1 MELPK
6 KRANDWQRQLCSI
19 QNRPFVSL
27 EEFVLFKVNNNFKS
41 ISIKKAQ
48 DSTCLAAI
56 YKSHEH

>member
-6 KRANDWQRQLCSI
+6 SWRMIGRGNYVASRIVL
-19 QNRPFVSL
+19 FVSL